1 MNKALNARLRGP
13 AFATILA
20 AGLMTALTASQG
32 MAERLLVGVDRA
44 QLMRIEV
51 PVDTVIIG
59 NPAIAD
65 ASVYDQTTLIV
76 TGKSFGETN
85 MIVLDQ
91 LGKIVREIDLM
102 VSTPSD
108 TLTVHK
114 GASRLSYTCTP
125 VCERTLRAGD
135 ATEPFK
141 ELQAQ
146 VAGTLDMGQ
155 AQAKQQ

>member
-1 MNKALNARLRGP
+1 MMTT
-13 AFATILA
+13 AFAKVRRHALA
-20 AGLMTALTASQG
+20 ACFAAAALTLVAATPSR
-32 MAERLLVGVDRA
+32 AERLLVGVDRA
-44 QLMRIEV
+44 QLMRIDV

-65 ASVYDQTTLIV
+65 ASVYDQTTLII

-85 MIVLDQ
+85 MIVLDS
-91 LGKIVREIDLM
+91 LGKIVREVDLS

-114 GASRLSYTCTP
+114 GSARLSYTCTP

-135 ATEPFK
+135 STEAFTD
-141 ELQAQ
+141 LQAQ
-146 VAGTLDMGQ
+146 VTGTLDMGR
-155 AQAKQQ
+155 AQAKP